1 MGLEAQRAT
10 VERLLGGR
18 GVIEHEYVEIET
30 GKGRDALAKRPQL
43 AAAIA
48 QCRKSKAKLL
58 VAKLDRL
65 ARDVRFF
72 LELLDTGVHVAF
84 ADVPETQGP
93 MGRFILTTM
102 AAVAELEAGMIS
114 ERTKAALA
122 AARVRGTRL
131 GNPKLLADPK
141 GFADAREAVFRS
153 KYLQGV
159 DLAAEIRGIREL
171 GVTDYRQIAAAL
183 NARGVPTPR
192 GGRWHPSSVYRQ
204 VKRLDI

>member
-1 MGLEAQRAT
+1 MDRYVAYYRVSTDGQGRSGLGLEAQRAT
-10 VERLLGGR
+10 VERFLGGR
-18 GVIEHEYVEIET
+18 GVADQEYIEIET
-30 GKGRDALAKRPQL
+30 GKGRNALAKRPQL

-48 QCRKSKAKLL
+48 KCRKTKAKLL

-72 LELLDTGVHVAF
+72 LELLDSGVHVAF

-122 AARVRGTRL
+122 AAKARGTKL
-131 GNPKLLADPK
+131 GNPLIHADAK
-141 GFADAREAVFRS
+141 AFAEAREAVFR
-153 KYLQGV
+153 KRYLAGV
-159 DLAAEIRGIREL
+159 DLAAEIKAVRES
-171 GVTDYRQIAAAL
+171 GVTDYRES
-183 NARGVPTPR
+183 PP
-192 GGRWHPSSVYRQ
+192 P
-204 VKRLDI
+204 